1 MLVDLVWEREGREKI
16 YLLKDNADIQREFIQ
31 ILSVDLHQNHENDE
45 KIGKIY
51 HKLTEGFFFV
61 FLRPKTENSDCSGSV
76 SIRLFHGS
84 EPVSAGDVE
93 EPPNW
98 IPASCWASEGSEAFS
113 ITFCLRKHKFNSCVE
128 QNNVGQS
135 RHEG

>member
-51 HKLTEGFFFV
+51 HKLTEGFFLFSSGLKLKIPIV
-61 FLRPKTENSDCSGSV
+61 PVLFRSGCSTDQNQSELEMLKSRPIEFQLPVGLRKVRKLSQSLFASGSTN
-76 SIRLFHGS
+76 SI
-84 EPVSAGDVE
+84 VA
-93 EPPNW
+93 
-98 IPASCWASEGSEAFS
+98 
-113 ITFCLRKHKFNSCVE
+113 
-128 QNNVGQS
+128 
-135 RHEG
+135 